1 MKRSHYM
8 IVAML
13 ICGVALTWGLAL
25 SSEGTQEQGKELLAA
40 KLSMVEAI
48 AIAKTQFPGQVIEA
62 ELEREHEQVV
72 YEIEIASTT
81 GVVTEIKV
89 DAQSGEL
96 LSSKIEDEDD
106 DDHEKKKC
114 EEKDRD

>member
-25 SSEGTQEQGKELLAA
+25 SSEGTHEEGKGLLTA
-40 KLSMVEAI
+40 KLSMEEAI
-48 AIAKTQFPGQVIEA
+48 TKAKAQFPGQVLEA
-62 ELEREHEQVV
+62 ELEREHGQVV

-81 GVVTEIKV
+81 GVVTEITV

-96 LSSKIEDEDD
+96 LSSKIEDD
-106 DDHEKKKC
+106 DDHEHEKSK
-114 EEKDRD
+114 EKDDD

>member
-1 MKRSHYM
+1 MNSARFYPLNVSPT
-8 IVAML
+8 V
-13 ICGVALTWGLAL
+13 LTAI
-25 SSEGTQEQGKELLAA
+25 
-40 KLSMVEAI
+40 LSMVEAI
-48 AIAKTQFPGQVIEA
+48 AIAKTQFPGQVLEA

-96 LSSKIEDEDD
+96 LSSKIEDD
-106 DDHEKKKC
+106 DDHEH
-114 EEKDRD
+114 EKSKEKNDD

>member
-13 ICGVALTWGLAL
+13 ICGVALTWGMAL
-25 SSEGTQEQGKELLAA
+25 SSERTHEEGKELLTT

-48 AIAKTQFPGQVIEA
+48 AIAKKQFPGQVLEA
-62 ELEREHEQVV
+62 ELEREHDQVV
-72 YEIEIASTT
+72 YEIEISSTT
-81 GVVTEIKV
+81 GVVTEVKV

-96 LSSKIEDEDD
+96 LSSKIEDD
-106 DDHEKKKC
+106 DDHEH
-114 EEKDRD
+114 EKSKEKNDD

>member
-1 MKRSHYM
+1 M

-25 SSEGTQEQGKELLAA
+25 SSERTQEHGTELLAA

-48 AIAKTQFPGQVIEA
+48 AAAKKQFPGQVLEA
-62 ELEREHEQVV
+62 ELEREDGQRV

-89 DAQSGEL
+89 DAQSGDV
-96 LSSKIEDEDD
+96 LSSKIED
-106 DDHEKKKC
+106 DHEQKKS

>member
-25 SSEGTQEQGKELLAA
+25 SSERTHEQGKEFLAA
-40 KLSMVEAI
+40 KLSMEEAI
-48 AIAKTQFPGQVIEA
+48 AAAKKQFPGQVLEA
-62 ELEREHEQVV
+62 ELEREHGQVV

-96 LSSKIEDEDD
+96 LNSKIEDD
-106 DDHEKKKC
+106 DDHEQEKSK
-114 EEKDRD
+114 EKDRD

>member
-48 AIAKTQFPGQVIEA
+48 AIAKTQFPGQVLEA
-62 ELEREHEQVV
+62 ELEREHDQVV

-96 LSSKIEDEDD
+96 LSSKVEDD
-106 DDHEKKKC
+106 DDHEQKKS

>member
-8 IVAML
+8 IVSML

-48 AIAKTQFPGQVIEA
+48 AIAKTQFPGQVLEA
-62 ELEREHEQVV
+62 ELEREHDQVV

-96 LSSKIEDEDD
+96 LSSKVEDD
-106 DDHEKKKC
+106 DDHEQKKS

>member
-48 AIAKTQFPGQVIEA
+48 AIAKTQFPGQVLEA
-62 ELEREHEQVV
+62 ELEREHDQVV

-96 LSSKIEDEDD
+96 LSSKTEDE

>member
-25 SSEGTQEQGKELLAA
+25 SSEGTAEQGKELLTA
-40 KLSMVEAI
+40 KLSMEEAI
-48 AIAKTQFPGQVIEA
+48 ATAKTNLPGQVLEA
-62 ELEREHEQVV
+62 ELEHEHGQAV
-72 YEIEIASTT
+72 YEIEIAGTT
-81 GVVTEIKV
+81 GAVTEIKI

-96 LSSKIEDEDD
+96 LSSKIEDNDE
-106 DDHEKKKC
+106 DHEKEKS